1 MKAYK
6 ALVEFAL
13 STGHVVS
20 VNDGGDW
27 PVRRS
32 TDYKAIIDAIESVEE
47 AAVVVR
53 DGNGVKVAWALV
65 QPFGLED
72 DETIVDNTMTP
83 FMEVF
88 DMTYTMKL

>member
-6 ALVEFAL
+6 ALVKFAL

-27 PVRRS
+27 PVKRS
-32 TDYKAIIDAIESVEE
+32 TGYKAIIDAIESVEE
-47 AAVVVR
+47 AALVIR
-53 DGNGVKVAWALV
+53 DANDVKVAWVLV

-83 FMEVF
+83 FMDTF
-88 DMTYTMKL
+88 DMLYAMKL